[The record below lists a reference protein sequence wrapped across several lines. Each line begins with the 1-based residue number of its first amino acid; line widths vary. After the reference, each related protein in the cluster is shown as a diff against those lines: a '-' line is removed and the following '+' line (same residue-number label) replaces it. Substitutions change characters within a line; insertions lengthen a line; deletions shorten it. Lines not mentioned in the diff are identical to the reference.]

1 MIMDKT
7 FPLPQRG
14 DAGLNRISADVRPL
28 AEALR
33 QLNVGQ
39 VRLGDHDRTLYA
51 TDASLYQ
58 VRPLGVVIPSNL
70 RQIHTLVEFCRTHHV
85 ALLPRGGGTSLAGQ
99 CTNQALVLDFSPG
112 FRAIRRIDPAAALCE
127 VEPGLGIDE
136 LNRAL
141 AANSVNMF
149 FAPDPA
155 TSAQAAIGGCIGNN
169 AAGARSIRY
178 GRTSENTAGVEVLLS
193 TGEQIWLEAGAGRR
207 HPVALRLAEQTA
219 DVVRRHAQEI
229 RDRFPRLVRRNAGY
243 GLDLVLA
250 QLDRSVEAADLD
262 LSGLI
267 CGSEGTLA
275 LVTAAKLKL
284 TPLPAARGL
293 AILTFASLD
302 EAIAALEQILPTG
315 PSAVELLDEVVLATA
330 AGNTEC
336 RRYLDLIPAPAGQ
349 SSWGVTPHRGDSPGA
364 VLYVEY
370 EAERDAA
377 ELPARCAQLRRIC
390 PGASAA
396 VYQDAASMNRA
407 WTLRKA
413 GEALLYGV
421 PGARKP
427 LTFVEDNAIAMKE
440 LSRFVHEFKR
450 IVAAH
455 GTTAAFYAHASVGVL
470 HVRPLLD
477 LHSPTDR
484 QAMQSIAVQVAHL
497 ARDCGGVMSGEHGD
511 GRARGPL
518 LEEFFGPRIMEAFRR
533 VKQIFDPAGIL
544 NPGFMVRPGAVSEIT
559 ANLRIAAI
567 RATDPPLNTYF
578 DYADQ
583 ENFRGAVEMCNGAG
597 YCRKTAGGTMC
608 PSYRATLEERHS
620 PRGRANA
627 LRAGILGDA
636 AGANWCD
643 ADTLATL
650 DLCLSCKACKTECP
664 SNVDIARLKAEYEA
678 QGYRRRGHAPI
689 AALLFGHVRALNRW
703 GAMAPTIF
711 NRAGRIRAF
720 RILLNSL
727 AGLAPQRPLPDFG
740 PSLHRLRRRG
750 TTTGETDRRPMV
762 ALFGDCF
769 TAFGE
774 SHIGRDAIAVLE
786 TLGYAVQ
793 LPRTGCC
800 GRAMISNGLLAQ
812 AGRTA
817 RRTLRELAGLAA
829 DPRVRAILV
838 CEPSCLSAML
848 DDLPHLKAL
857 GNHAALAA
865 LTKKA
870 MLVEDFI
877 ARFWDSHPRPPALV
891 ETNHSLVRGRPVLWH
906 AHCHQKA
913 LWPEQ
918 IPIAI
923 GMLRRLVGEN
933 LLPMDTGCC
942 GMAGAFGYLRDHYD
956 LSMRIFAAPEFDPL
970 RQAPPEAIILAN
982 GTSCRQQMAHA
993 AGRAA
998 LHPIQLAA
1006 QLLCRREVDHP
1017 VRIAAGR

>member
-1 MIMDKT
+1 MDKT
-7 FPLPQRG
+7 FPLPQRDDTG
-14 DAGLNRISADVRPL
+14 WPRISADIRPL
-28 AEALR
+28 AEAMRGLD
-33 QLNVGQ
+33 VGQ
-39 VRLGDHDRTLYA
+39 VRWSDHDRALYA

-58 VRPLGVVIPSNL
+58 VRPLGVVIPSHL
-70 RQIHTLVEFCRTHHV
+70 RQIHTLVEFCRNHHV

-136 LNRAL
+136 LNRSL
-141 AANSVNMF
+141 AASAVNMF

-178 GRTSENTAGVEVLLS
+178 GRTSENTAGIEVLLS
-193 TGEQIWLEAGAGRR
+193 TGEQTWLEAGAGRR
-207 HPVALRLAEQTA
+207 HSTALRLAEQTA
-219 DVVRRHAQEI
+219 DVVRRHAREI

-275 LVTAAKLKL
+275 LVIAAKLKL

-293 AILTFASLD
+293 AILAFASLD
-302 EAIAALEQILPTG
+302 EAIAALERILPTG
-315 PSAVELLDEVVLATA
+315 PSAVELLDHVVLSAA
-330 AGNTEC
+330 AGNTQC
-336 RRYLDLIPAPAGQ
+336 RSYLDLIPAAAGQ
-349 SSWGVTPHRGDSPGA
+349 SPAA

-370 EAERDAA
+370 ETGRDPA
-377 ELPARCAQLRRIC
+377 ELTARLENLRRLC
-390 PGASAA
+390 PAA
-396 VYQDAASMNRA
+396 AAAAYRDAASMGRA
-407 WTLRKA
+407 WALRKA

-427 LTFVEDNAIAMKE
+427 LTFVEDNAIAIRE
-440 LSRFVHEFKR
+440 LPRFVREFKR
-450 IVAAH
+450 IMVEH

-477 LHSPTDR
+477 LHSSADR
-484 QAMQSIAVQVAHL
+484 RAMQSIAVQVAHL
-497 ARDCGGVMSGEHGD
+497 TRDCGGVMSGEHGD

-518 LEEFFGPRIMEAFRR
+518 LEEFYGPRIMEAFREIKR
-533 VKQIFDPAGIL
+533 IFDPAGIL
-544 NPGFMVRPGAVSEIT
+544 NPGFIVRPGAVSEIT

-567 RATDPPLNTYF
+567 RAADPPLDTYF

-583 ENFRGAVEMCNGAG
+583 ENFRGAVERCNGAG

-627 LRAGILGDA
+627 LRAGILGES
-636 AGANWCD
+636 AGPNWSD

-678 QGYRRRGHAPI
+678 QGYRRRGHAPR
-689 AALLFGHVRALNRW
+689 AALLFGHVRALNRL

-711 NRAGRIRAF
+711 NRAGRIRAL
-720 RILLNSL
+720 RILLNSF

-740 PSLHRLRRRG
+740 PALHRRRRPRPP
-750 TTTGETDRRPMV
+750 TGESRNLSGPAV

-774 SHIGRDAIAVLE
+774 SHIGRDAIDVLE
-786 TLGYAVQ
+786 TLGYAVE

-812 AGRTA
+812 AGRVA
-817 RRTLRELAGLAA
+817 RRTLRELAGLAV
-829 DPRVRAILV
+829 DPRIRAILV

-848 DDLPHLKAL
+848 DDWPHLKAL
-857 GNHAALAA
+857 GDHQALTA
-865 LTKKA
+865 LTKKT

-877 ARFWDSHPRPPALV
+877 ARFRDSHPRPPVLAG
-891 ETNHSLVRGRPVLWH
+891 TNHPLVRGRPVLFH

-918 IPIAI
+918 IPIAL
-923 GMLRRLVGEN
+923 GMLRQLVGDN
-933 LLPMDTGCC
+933 LLPLDTGCC
-942 GMAGAFGYLRDHYD
+942 GMAGAFGYLRNHYD
-956 LSMRIFAAPEFDPL
+956 LSMRVFAAPEFDPL

-982 GTSCRQQMAHA
+982 GTSCRQQISHA

-1006 QLLCRREVDHP
+1006 QLLCHQEVDRP
-1017 VRIAAGR
+1017 VRVAADR